1 MNQLVAIR
9 NEVDLQLIAT
19 LEAILAELRKANQ
32 REAERDERQ
41 EVERAAALRKYA
53 GL

>member
-9 NEVDLQLIAT
+9 NEVELQLIAT

-32 REAERDERQ
+32 REKERDERQ
-41 EVERAAALRKYA
+41 EAERAATRTKYS

>member
-9 NEVDLQLIAT
+9 NEVELQLIAT
-19 LEAILAELRKANQ
+19 LEAILAELKQANQ
-32 REAERDERQ
+32 REAKRDERAEAQ
-41 EVERAAALRKYA
+41 RSAARSKYS